1 MKPFIIVIEMVTPEV
16 VKNLQKENEDLRD
29 EIKRLKSQHNS
40 LHETVYRF
48 MDRFAELSRSL
59 KDR

>member
-1 MKPFIIVIEMVTPEV
+1 MKPFKIIIETVTPEV
-16 VKNLQKENEDLRD
+16 VKKLEKENADLRD
-29 EIKRLKSQHNS
+29 EIKRLKGMHNS

-48 MDRFAELSRSL
+48 MERFTELTRSL